1 MTLETVGI
9 FPLRFHLFIYFVFCL
24 RFNFFLKPIVD
35 AKGEGETLLL
45 KKKSLFLVSQSVGI
59 AFHFAAFNFCNM
71 VDGLKCCCC
80 LFDIQLHDRLT
91 LFVQA
96 KQDRVAELL
105 VAASPAGR

>member
-9 FPLRFHLFIYFVFCL
+9 FPLRFYLFILYFVFVL
-24 RFNFFLKPIVD
+24 AFFLKPIVD

-45 KKKSLFLVSQSVGI
+45 KKKESLFLVSQSVGI
-59 AFHFAAFNFCNM
+59 AFHFAAFNFCNL

-80 LFDIQLHDRLT
+80 LFDIQLHDRLI

>member
-1 MTLETVGI
+1 MGI
-9 FPLRFHLFIYFVFCL
+9 FRLRFLFIYFVVCL
-24 RFNFFLKPIVD
+24 PFFFFKPIIN

-45 KKKSLFLVSQSVGI
+45 KKGSILSLRVSQSVGI
-59 AFHFAAFNFCNM
+59 AFNFAAFNFCNL

-80 LFDIQLHDRLT
+80 LFDIQLHDRLI